1 MGNRNWRMIIRMR
14 AAVIGYNIFAI
25 GGTTQSNL
33 NLLSVLNQYYDETIY
48 FNYLPFNSKDV
59 LRLKKKN
66 DDLLKTKFQQVRD
79 LFDKDSH
86 LPEMDLIFI
95 TRESLFP
102 LSVILRA
109 TNTHALIVGEVHT
122 PLALLNNSLS
132 GLKDLSCVRVATN
145 SVRDAFE
152 KRYHFKRVYVQ
163 NVSLAHLR
171 WKQRDQK
178 SSHNFV
184 IQSRFFEKQ
193 KDIMYSLRL
202 FNALK
207 QDGNTNY
214 HLYINGTGQ
223 DEFEYRSYIDGN
235 HLRSM
240 VSINHRLPRYYT
252 YLSTSK
258 FETFGYSIAEA
269 VANGHQVLAY
279 LGDDDVVYENFK
291 NVPMVHWMEKRNLN
305 DDTQKLISLS
315 QHVVTITEFEQSHR
329 TLNKMADEYYQK
341 FQKRTEVFKK
351 LIFKCHSL
359 NNGDYEKVQQ
369 SIESDLGPINPNLI
383 RRCYYR
389 IIKAPLFKQIFGLRV
404 FQRLKQKMK

>member
-1 MGNRNWRMIIRMR
+1 MR
-14 AAVIGYNIFAI
+14 VAVIGYNIFAI

-33 NLLSVLNQYYDETIY
+33 NLLSIFSQYYDETIY
-48 FNYLPFNSKDV
+48 FNYLPFTSKDV
-59 LRLKKKN
+59 FNLKKKHQ
-66 DDLLKTKFQQVRD
+66 DLLKTKFQLVRD
-79 LFDKDSH
+79 LFQDDEYI
-86 LPEMDLIFI
+86 PEMDLIFI

-102 LSVILRA
+102 LSAILRA
-109 TNTHALIVGEVHT
+109 KNPHALIIGEVHT
-122 PLALLNNSLS
+122 PLTLLDAYLP
-132 GLKDLSCVRVATN
+132 GLKDLSCVRVATD
-145 SVRDAFE
+145 SIRDVFE
-152 KRYHFKRVYVQ
+152 KRYHFKRIYVQ
-163 NVSLAHLR
+163 TVSLAHLK
-171 WKQRDQK
+171 WKQRDREP
-178 SSHNFV
+178 SHNFV

-207 QDGNTNY
+207 QDGNTNF

-240 VSINHRLPRYYT
+240 VSINHRLPQYYT

-258 FETFGYSIAEA
+258 FETLGYSIAEA
-269 VANGHQVLAY
+269 IANGHQVLAY

-315 QHVVTITEFEQSHR
+315 QHVVTSTEFEQSR
-329 TLNKMADEYYQK
+329 QVLNEMADEYYQK
-341 FQKRTEVFKK
+341 FQERTKKFKNLVFKSHA
-351 LIFKCHSL
+351 LD
-359 NNGDYEKVQQ
+359 NNDYAKVQQ
-369 SIESDLGPINPNLI
+369 LIESKLGPINPNLI

-389 IIKAPLFKQIFGLRV
+389 VIKAPLFKQIVGLRV
-404 FQRLKQKMK
+404 FQRLRQKMK

>member
-1 MGNRNWRMIIRMR
+1 MR

-33 NLLSVLNQYYDETIY
+33 NLLSILNRHYDETIY
-48 FNYLPFNSKDV
+48 FNYLPFSSKDV
-59 LRLKKKN
+59 QHLKKN
-66 DDLLKTKFQQVRD
+66 YRELSKTKFQQVKE
-79 LFDKDSH
+79 LFQHDQQ

-102 LSVILRA
+102 LSTIFREMDL
-109 TNTHALIVGEVHT
+109 NALIIGEVHT
-122 PLALLNNSLS
+122 PLALLDAQLP
-132 GLKDLSCVRVATN
+132 GLRDLSCVRVATN
-145 SVRDAFE
+145 SIRDAF
-152 KRYHFKRVYVQ
+152 KARYHFDRIYVQ
-163 NVSLAHLR
+163 TVSLVQLK
-171 WKQRDQK
+171 WKQRDLQP
-178 SSHNFV
+178 SHNFV

-193 KDIMYSLRL
+193 KDIMYSLRI

-240 VSINHRLPRYYT
+240 VSINHRLPQYYT

-258 FETFGYSIAEA
+258 FETLGYSIAEA

-305 DDTQKLISLS
+305 DDTEKLISLS
-315 QHVVTITEFEQSHR
+315 QHIITVTEFEQSR
-329 TLNKMADEYYQK
+329 RALDEMSNDYYHK
-341 FQKRTEVFKK
+341 FRERTEQFRK
-351 LIFKCHSL
+351 LLFEKRSL
-359 NNGDYEKVQQ
+359 SDDDYDKIQQ
-369 SIESDLGPINPNLI
+369 TIESKLGPINPSFI